1 MEDGAGAAE
10 EAREVGVLGGRGLG
24 GGAVDEGDEARVV
37 DAAGE
42 GELLLDGGGDAV
54 EGAGEGTRGGEVG
67 VELVRAGEGLVG
79 EELGGKVGLGD
90 GVLVA

>member
-10 EAREVGVLGGRGLG
+10 ETREVGVLGGRGLRRV
-24 GGAVDEGDEARVV
+24 VDEGDEAGVV
-37 DAAGE
+37 GAAGE

-54 EGAGEGTRGGEVG
+54 EGAGEGARGGEVG
-67 VELVRAGEGLVG
+67 VELVGAGEGLVG

-90 GVLVA
+90 GVLVV